1 MTAIHDGM
9 KRDYPLM
16 WEKAQEYD
24 FAERLGGCSDSLMA
38 EIDEAMRE
46 IFSARSFVADFT
58 PVPNTDQREGFES
71 IAEGANV

>member
-24 FAERLGGCSDSLMA
+24 FAERLGGCSDPLMA
-38 EIDEAMRE
+38 EMDEAMRE
-46 IFSARSFVADFT
+46 IFSARTFVADFT
-58 PVPNTDQREGFES
+58 PEHNTGDRPQ
-71 IAEGANV
+71 